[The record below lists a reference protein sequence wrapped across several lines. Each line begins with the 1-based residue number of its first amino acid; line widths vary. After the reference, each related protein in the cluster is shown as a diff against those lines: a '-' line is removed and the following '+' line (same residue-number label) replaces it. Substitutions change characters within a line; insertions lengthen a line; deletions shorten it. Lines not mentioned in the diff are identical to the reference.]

1 MLAMVVMTN
10 MSDPIIV
17 ALIGLAGSCIGSVIG
32 IVTSSKL
39 TQYRIEQL
47 EKKVDKHNNLVERT
61 FQLEKDVELLEARLE
76 GAEKL
81 LTEKVKEVN
90 HRIEDL
96 EKEGEQ

>member
-1 MLAMVVMTN
+1 MLDPVVMRS

-32 IVTSSKL
+32 IVASSRL

-47 EKKVDKHNNLVERT
+47 EKKVDKHNNIIERT
-61 FQLEKDVELLEARLE
+61 FQLEKEVELMGARLE

-81 LTEKVKEVN
+81 LTEKVKVVN

-96 EKEGEQ
+96 EKEGE